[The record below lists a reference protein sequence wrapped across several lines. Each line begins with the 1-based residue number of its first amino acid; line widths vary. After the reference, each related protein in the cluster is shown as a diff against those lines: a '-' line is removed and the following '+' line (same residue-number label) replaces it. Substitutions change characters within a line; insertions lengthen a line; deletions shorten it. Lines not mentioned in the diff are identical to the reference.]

1 MWKEAL
7 QSAVP
12 AELPSHN
19 HPSLFSVAVTQLRK
33 GLVDQN
39 PGITAVLQSRIGSYG
54 PAHRSRWTELSEL
67 DLPVG
72 AGTNTA
78 RLSAALRGKGTV
90 TLAGVKSR
98 EAGRP

>member
-1 MWKEAL
+1 MGQPTGA
-7 QSAVP
+7 AG
-12 AELPSHN
+12 
-19 HPSLFSVAVTQLRK
+19 RK
-33 GLVDQN
+33 
-39 PGITAVLQSRIGSYG
+39 
-54 PAHRSRWTELSEL
+54 LSEL

-98 EAGRP
+98 EAGRPGRQAGATLRICHQESECNWCHSWDPRTFQERECEVKAQVGRMNSREEEV